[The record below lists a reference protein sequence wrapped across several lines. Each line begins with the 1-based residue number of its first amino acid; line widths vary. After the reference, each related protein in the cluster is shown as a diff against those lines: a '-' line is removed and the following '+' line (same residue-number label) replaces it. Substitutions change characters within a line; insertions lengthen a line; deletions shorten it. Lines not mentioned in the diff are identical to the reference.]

1 MVDETD
7 PGWSSKPGWLI
18 ERGVLSKE
26 YVGSLELL
34 ADKVAAAEQAT
45 AEKIRHISKEP
56 VLYLFCQKALEYLEK
71 TDDTKDF
78 FGRSSSDI
86 RQWRDLVSR
95 YEKQKLYLGKL
106 SKSFITRS
114 AEVAERLNELCFL
127 IPKCKSAIADRQKL
141 ITDLQKKVKEFSVN
155 QQSKEAEL
163 DRFRKRFEITDD
175 YVRLQLLEK
184 ANTVPQ
190 LLSALLSDLHS
201 VAPAVEYYT
210 SFTEFIH
217 KSNSDAQKTPALPC
231 STLRLLLSSGH
242 VTVYE
247 WKNGR
252 APDSIGKSD
261 DYLADM
267 LSQERKR
274 VEKLKTEIETTAQ
287 SAELELSG
295 VNLLEFVGES
305 TDVTADNTDLNDIDF
320 GDLAESFGLDVV
332 DVTESAEADAETG
345 SVAAAQNTSRVARGA
360 NARLLL
366 DTSEGRASLIGDLEE
381 LTTFLQRMIE
391 NQRDFHASTEGS
403 SDTQKPSGGIDVHS
417 LAPIYHQ
424 ILQDVPR
431 SVSAVSSAELSN
443 MAKDVKTMID
453 KITDETLSHLLLLR
467 LQPGYLDRLI
477 DSMHDLKRQADRA
490 KTKMVEATAAVR
502 HAENEIKDLH
512 TELIEEQ
519 RECKEH
525 IRFLE
530 SHLSKMY
537 DREIRLIGSA
547 IAV

>member
-1 MVDETD
+1 MAPPISVQ
-7 PGWSSKPGWLI
+7 SQKLIGWLI

-86 RQWRDLVSR
+86 R
-95 YEKQKLYLGKL
+95 
-106 SKSFITRS
+106 
-114 AEVAERLNELCFL
+114 
-127 IPKCKSAIADRQKL
+127 SAIADRQKL

>member
-1 MVDETD
+1 APPISVQ
-7 PGWSSKPGWLI
+7 SQKLIGWLI

-26 YVGSLELL
+26 YIGSLESL
-34 ADKVAAAEQAT
+34 ADKVAAAQQAT
-45 AEKIRHISKEP
+45 AEKIRHIAKEP
-56 VLYLFCQKALEYLEK
+56 VLYFFCQKALKYFEK
-71 TDDTKDF
+71 VDDKKDF

-86 RQWRDLVSR
+86 RQWRDLISR
-95 YEKQKLYLGKL
+95 YEKQNLYL
-106 SKSFITRS
+106 

-141 ITDLQKKVKEFSVN
+141 ITDLQKKVKEFTIN
-155 QQSKEAEL
+155 QLSKEAEL
-163 DRFRKRFEITDD
+163 ERFRKRFEITDD

-190 LLSALLSDLHS
+190 LLCTLISDLRS

-210 SFTEFIH
+210 SFTEFVN
-217 KSNSDAQKTPALPC
+217 KSIGDTQKASTLPC
-231 STLRLLLSSGH
+231 NTLRLLLSSGH

-247 WKNGR
+247 WKTGR
-252 APDSIGKSD
+252 APDCVGKSD

-267 LSQERKR
+267 LTQERKR
-274 VEKLKTEIETTAQ
+274 VVKLKAEIETAAQ
-287 SAELELSG
+287 SADLELTD
-295 VNLLEFVGES
+295 VNLLDISGES
-305 TDVTADNTDLNDIDF
+305 TDVKADTTDLNEIDF
-320 GDLAESFGLDVV
+320 GDLAESFGIDVV
-332 DVTESAEADAETG
+332 DVTESAEAISDTCAT
-345 SVAAAQNTSRVARGA
+345 AAAQNTLHVARGA

-366 DTSEGRASLIGDLEE
+366 DTSEGRASLISDLEE

-391 NQRDFHASTEGS
+391 NQRDFHAATEDCS
-403 SDTQKPSGGIDVHS
+403 ETQKLSGGMDVHS

-424 ILQDVPR
+424 ILQDVPA
-431 SVSAVSSAELSN
+431 SFSAVSSAELSN

-490 KTKMVEATAAVR
+490 KTKMVEATATVKQ
-502 HAENEIKDLH
+502 AENELTDLH
-512 TELIEEQ
+512 KELVEDQ
-519 RECKEH
+519 RECKELV
-525 IRFLE
+525 RFLE
-530 SHLSKMY
+530 ENLSKLY